1 MTGKR
6 YSMSKVT
13 RDALRNSYLE
23 KLADFLRCSDEEVL
37 VTGSNEFAIPCVDSE
52 GNDEF
57 IVVTVKVPTG
67 SRDGDAYDGYSMAQD
82 YAMKMAEKKA
92 KAEEAAAKKAAKIE
106 RDKKMR
112 EAKKSSKEAHKA
124 RAEAE
129 AAE

>member
-1 MTGKR
+1 
-6 YSMSKVT
+6 MSKST
-13 RDALRNSYLE
+13 RDALRVSYMNRIR
-23 KLADFLRCSDEEVL
+23 DFLVNAGEEVL
-37 VTGSNEFAIPCVDSE
+37 QTGTNEFALPCVDSE

-67 SRDGDAYDGYSMAQD
+67 SRDGDAYDGYSMAED
-82 YAMKMAEKKA
+82 FSMKMAEKKA

-106 RDKKMR
+106 RDRKMR

-124 RAEAE
+124 RQEAEAE